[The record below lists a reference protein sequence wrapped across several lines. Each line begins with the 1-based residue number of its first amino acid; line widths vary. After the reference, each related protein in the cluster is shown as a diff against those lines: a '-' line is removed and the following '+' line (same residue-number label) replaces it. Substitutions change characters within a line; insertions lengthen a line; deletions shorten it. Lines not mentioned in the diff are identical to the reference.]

1 MIRPVNFFLLAIVL
15 LIAIIYRRDP
25 SQRAAFLVVLKDQ
38 KAMTF
43 GVLWVIFALATNFV
57 SHGFHDILNV
67 VLQALISGF
76 AVAAIL
82 NWFYRRKRAS
92 ESNS

>member
-1 MIRPVNFFLLAIVL
+1 MILPVNFFFLAVL
-15 LIAIIYRRDP
+15 LILAIRYRRDP
-25 SQRAAFLVVLKDQ
+25 SRRAAFLAVLRDQ

-43 GVLWVIFALATNFV
+43 GVLWVIFALAINFA

-82 NWFYRRKRAS
+82 NWFYKRKRAS
-92 ESNS
+92 ST